1 MDKVSRLATP
11 NLTEMRKPG
20 MYSGT
25 ESEKAMRN
33 DAFNSALDKGARCER
48 LTREEALALAA
59 AITPDTLHALGAAAL
74 DNRRRRFGERATYI
88 FNMHVNPANIC
99 AMGCTFC
106 NYAASPSAAHAY
118 VLEES
123 EIISKVERLQP
134 TEVHIVGGLNRV
146 WPYARNLALVSE
158 LRQRFGDLYIKA
170 YTAVEIDYFA
180 RTSGKSEAEILE
192 ELKAAGMDAMPGGGA
207 EIFSDR
213 LWRQHWKNKI
223 GPKDWIR
230 IHRLAHGMGIPTNA
244 TMLFGFGE
252 SWSER
257 IAHMLILRDT
267 QDETGGFSCF
277 IPLAFQPGR
286 HRFIE
291 EGPTPLETLS
301 VLAISRLVID
311 NIPHLKSYWPMA
323 GVETA
328 AAGLSWGADDMDGTI
343 SEEKIA
349 HLAGAQTPVGLARER
364 MVETVS
370 IAGFMPFERDGRF
383 NERPAADPEATAAA
397 TTDGSGPPTPNRTRP
412 KEPIR

>member
-1 MDKVSRLATP
+1 
-11 NLTEMRKPG
+11 MRDELFK
-20 MYSGT
+20 
-25 ESEKAMRN
+25 
-33 DAFNSALDKGARCER
+33 SAIEKGAHCER
-48 LTREEALALAA
+48 LSRNEAFALAA
-59 AITPDTLHALGAAAL
+59 TITPDILHGLGAAAL
-74 DNRRRRFGERATYI
+74 SNRRQRFSERATYI

-106 NYAASPSAAHAY
+106 NYAASPNASHAY
-118 VLEES
+118 VMEEK
-123 EIISKVERLQP
+123 EIIDKVERLQP

-146 WPYARNLALVSE
+146 WPYERNLRLVSE
-158 LRQRFGDLYIKA
+158 LRNRFPGLYIKA

-180 RTSGKSEAEILE
+180 HTSGRSETEILA
-192 ELKAAGMDAMPGGGA
+192 ELKMAGMDSMPGGGA
-207 EIFSDR
+207 EIFSER

-223 GPKDWIR
+223 GPNDWIR

-257 IAHMLILRDT
+257 IEHMLILRDT

-277 IPLAFQPGR
+277 IPLAFQPGSQ
-286 HRFIE
+286 RFIE
-291 EGPTPLETLS
+291 EGPTPLETLA
-301 VLAISRLVID
+301 VLAISRLVLD
-311 NIPHLKSYWPMA
+311 NIPHLKSYWPMT

-364 MVETVS
+364 MLETIS
-370 IAGFMPFERDGRF
+370 IAGFVPAERDGGF
-383 NERPAADPEATAAA
+383 NECPVAESDATAPDAGA
-397 TTDGSGPPTPNRTRP
+397 GSPAGSPEPDQTRP
-412 KEPIR
+412 EEPTR